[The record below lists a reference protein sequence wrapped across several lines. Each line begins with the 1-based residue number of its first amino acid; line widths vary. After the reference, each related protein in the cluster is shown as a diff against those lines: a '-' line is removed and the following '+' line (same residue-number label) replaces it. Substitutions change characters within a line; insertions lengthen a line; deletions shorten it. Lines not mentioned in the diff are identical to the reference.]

1 MNANELCS
9 YVRELGSLPDGR
21 FSDAELLQFA
31 DQETLMITR
40 DVISVRQDFLVEQV
54 SATLPSPTTNGYR
67 IPPRAI
73 GGKVRDVVVQSAI
86 GGASSPGNYVAVP
99 RIDMSDRYSNPV
111 GYYYTGNFIQ
121 FWNVTPAAAGNG
133 SVILI
138 NYYARPGQLM
148 LTGSALRVTSVDTVN
163 GAITGSGASMTG
175 VLSLDVTKGTTGF
188 ESVLYNKTTYTPFGL
203 TVGGMGG
210 DVASVEVGD
219 WVSPSGYSPV
229 PQLPIDFHQIL
240 AQRVIVK
247 CLESIGDNEGFQ
259 RAQSKATEMQN
270 AALTLIAERDDGTPE
285 KLRLDVF
292 SPWIR
297 NNRWVWPR

>member
-1 MNANELCS
+1 MNANELCN
-9 YVRELGSLPDGR
+9 YIRELGSLPDGR

-40 DVISVRQDFLVEQV
+40 DIISVRQDFLVEQV
-54 SATLPSPTTNGYR
+54 PVSLASSTDGVR

-73 GGKVRDVVVQSAI
+73 GGKVRDIVVQDAPGNSTT
-86 GGASSPGNYVAVP
+86 PGNYVAIP
-99 RIDMSDRYSNPV
+99 RIDMSDRYANPV
-111 GYYYTGNFIQ
+111 GYYYTGNNIM
-121 FWNVTPAAAGNG
+121 FWNVVPAMSSQGAQ
-133 SVILI
+133 VLL
-138 NYYARPGQLM
+138 NYYARPGQLI

-163 GAITGSGASMTG
+163 GAVTGSGASMSG

-188 ESVLYNKTTYTPFGL
+188 ESALYNKTTYVPVGF
-203 TVGGMGG
+203 TVGNMGT

-270 AALTLIAERDDGTPE
+270 AALSLIAERDDGNPE

-292 SPWIR
+292 SPWVR
-297 NNRWVWPR
+297 NNRWIWPR